1 MNNLIAGLSSRQGS
15 GIYVFLN
22 LEWILPISTVI
33 VILIYYLDNKRKKN
47 DSKDKKEDKDLKKWY
62 LLILNQIDFIKL
74 F

>member
-33 VILIYYLDNKRKKN
+33 VILIYYFDKKRKNKDDKN
-47 DSKDKKEDKDLKKWY
+47 E
-62 LLILNQIDFIKL
+62 
-74 F
+74 

>member
-33 VILIYYLDNKRKKN
+33 VILIYYLDNQRKKN
-47 DSKDKKEDKDLKKWY
+47 NSKDKEQNKKTGDE
-62 LLILNQIDFIKL
+62 NE
-74 F
+74 

>member
-33 VILIYYLDNKRKKN
+33 VILIYYLDNQRKK
-47 DSKDKKEDKDLKKWY
+47 KDNKDEKEER
-62 LLILNQIDFIKL
+62 
-74 F
+74 

>member
-33 VILIYYLDNKRKKN
+33 VILIYYFDKKRKN
-47 DSKDKKEDKDLKKWY
+47 KDDENK
-62 LLILNQIDFIKL
+62 
-74 F
+74 